1 MKRKMRANLND
12 PSNPNAI
19 TKKFWSYVKSNSNS
33 TRIPLQV
40 HRTNMHANDDQKR
53 ADLFNTYFYD
63 QFSEASTYQT
73 DIDIFHYISIFNVFF
88 CAS

>member
-33 TRIPLQV
+33 ARIPLQV
-40 HRTNMHANDDQKR
+40 HRNNIHANDDQKR
-53 ADLFNTYFYD
+53 VDLFNTYFYD

-73 DIDIFHYISIFNVFF
+73 DIDFLNSTTLISVAIPL
-88 CAS
+88 